1 MGEVERGRVVVV
13 SGAASGIGAA
23 TVQELAVAGYTVLGL
38 DLAPRPDSFA
48 DLADLHWLQGDVTEV
63 ATWQAVGARG
73 RELDPAGAYG
83 FVACAADVSVAPFLE
98 TPVDEWR
105 RLYEINVI
113 GVVQGMLALLPAM
126 KLRDDGA
133 MAICCSVNSTF
144 VEAQIGP
151 YSASKAALLSA
162 TRTVAVEHAG
172 DGVRI
177 NAVCPGVVDT
187 PLLRKHV
194 ESMPD
199 PAAADRAM
207 RKHIPT
213 GAVTRPEEVAKLL
226 RFLIGEEASG
236 LSGSA
241 LVVDGG
247 LTTTYTFD

>member
-1 MGEVERGRVVVV
+1 MDRLVVV

-23 TVQELAVAGYTVLGL
+23 SVAELARAGYAVLGL
-38 DLAPRPDSFA
+38 DLAGPPDSFA
-48 DLADLHWLQGDVTEV
+48 DVAGLHWLRGDVTDPGTWDAV
-63 ATWQAVGARG
+63 AARS
-73 RELDPAGAYG
+73 RELDPLGAYG
-83 FVACAADVSVAPFLE
+83 FVACAADVSVGPFLE
-98 TPVDEWR
+98 TPVAEWR

-126 KLRDDGA
+126 KERGDGA

-144 VEAQIGP
+144 VEAEIGP

-162 TRTVAVEHAG
+162 ARTVAVEHAG

-226 RFLIGEEASG
+226 RFLVGEEASG

-247 LTTTYTFD
+247 LTTTYVFD

>member
-1 MGEVERGRVVVV
+1 VSDAARVVVV

-23 TVQELAVAGYTVLGL
+23 SVADLARAGYTVVGL
-38 DLAPRPDSFA
+38 DLAARPDTFA
-48 DLADLHWLQGDVTEV
+48 DLADLHWLQGDVTDPK
-63 ATWQAVGARG
+63 TWEAVLARS
-73 RELDPAGAYG
+73 RELDPQGAYA
-83 FVACAADVSVAPFLE
+83 FVACAADVRVAPFLE
-98 TPVDEWR
+98 TPPDEWR

-113 GVVQGMLALLPAM
+113 GVVRGMLALLPAM
-126 KLRDDGA
+126 KDRGDGA

-144 VEAQIGP
+144 VESEIGP

-162 TRTVAVEHAG
+162 TRTAAVEHAA
-172 DGVRI
+172 DGIRI

-226 RFLIGEEASG
+226 RFLVGEEASG
-236 LSGSA
+236 LSGAA

-247 LTTTYTFD
+247 LTTTYVFD

>member
-1 MGEVERGRVVVV
+1 MGAAEKDKVVVV

-23 TVQELAVAGYTVLGL
+23 TVTELAQAGYTVLGL
-38 DLAPRPDSFA
+38 DLAGRPDSFA
-48 DLADLHWLQGDVTEV
+48 GLDLHWQQGDVTDPASWAAV
-63 ATWQAVGARG
+63 AARA
-73 RELDPAGAYG
+73 RELDPQGAYG

-98 TPVDEWR
+98 TPVEEWR
-105 RLYEINVI
+105 RLYEINVV

-126 KLRDDGA
+126 KERGDGA

-144 VEAQIGP
+144 VEAEIGP

-199 PAAADRAM
+199 PTAADQAM

-213 GAVTRPEEVAKLL
+213 GAVTRPDEVAKLL
-226 RFLIGEEASG
+226 RFLVGEDASG

-247 LTTTYTFD
+247 LTTTYVFD